1 MTQEDKSQQTQETPA
16 LDITKDGDLL
26 DAVKKIV
33 CEALASK
40 LDLPE
45 EIVSRV
51 ELTLSRDAAHGDVS
65 TNAAM
70 IASRPLKT
78 APRVLAEKI
87 IEALKDHKAFTK
99 IEVAGPGFINFTL
112 EKNILRQVIP
122 AILTQGWE
130 NWGRSTLG
138 ANKKVNVE
146 YVSANPTGP
155 LHVGHCR
162 GAVVGDALAGVLERA
177 GYDVC
182 REYYIN
188 DAGNQVKALAWAS
201 YWRYLEAIG
210 KPVPAEEFTKVAPGG
225 LQYQGEYLKPVGQEL
240 KEKFGNKLA
249 EDGLLSPSEETI
261 ALIRKKA
268 VAMMM
273 EDIKQDLEALGIRQE
288 IFTSEAMIF
297 DEGKVDKTI
306 ASLEGKNLVYEGT
319 LPPPKGKL
327 PDDWEER
334 PQRLFRSTDFGDD
347 VDRALKKSDG
357 TNTYFANDLGYHA
370 DKAGRADIMINVWGA
385 DHGGYVSRL
394 KSGVKAFS
402 DDKID
407 FEILLCQIVRILKD
421 GEPFKMS
428 KRAGT
433 FVTVRDLLDEVD
445 KDAVRFTILTRK
457 ADAQMDFDLDLA
469 VAQSRDNPVFYV
481 QYAHARCCSVLRM
494 AQEKFEDADITPL
507 EQVDLSSLTAEEE
520 LGMLRRVAEFPK
532 IVEAAAQH
540 REPHR
545 IATYSMQLAADF
557 HALWNKGNDNLALR
571 FIQEDKAATFA
582 RLALVKTVAETIKA
596 ALSVIGVEAREE
608 MR

>member
-1 MTQEDKSQQTQETPA
+1 MIQEVKTTPA
-16 LDITKDGDLL
+16 LDITKNGDLL
-26 DAVKKIV
+26 GAAKKVICDV
-33 CEALASK
+33 LAEK
-40 LDLPE
+40 LALPE
-45 EIVSRV
+45 EILSRV
-51 ELTLSRDAAHGDVS
+51 ELTLSRDAAHGDLS

-70 IASRPLKT
+70 IAARPLKT
-78 APRVLAEKI
+78 APKVLASKI
-87 IEALKDHKAFTK
+87 VEALRDHKAFTK

-112 EKNILRQVIP
+112 DPDILRQVIP
-122 AILTQGWE
+122 AVLSLGSEQ
-130 NWGRSTLG
+130 WGRSTLG
-138 ANKKVNVE
+138 AGKKVNIE

-162 GAVVGDALAGVLERA
+162 GSVVGDALAGVFERA
-177 GYDVC
+177 GYDVT

-210 KPVPAEEFTKVAPGG
+210 KAVPAEEFTQHAPGG
-225 LQYQGEYLKPVGQEL
+225 LQYQGEYLKPVGEAL
-240 KEKFGNKLA
+240 KEEFGESLIK
-249 EDGLLSPSEETI
+249 DGLLTPSKETI
-261 ALIRKKA
+261 AMIRKKA

-273 EDIKQDLEALGIRQE
+273 DDIKNDLEALGIHHE
-288 IFTSEAMIF
+288 IFTSEAAIF
-297 DEGKVDKTI
+297 EEGKVDKTI
-306 ASLEGKNLVYEGT
+306 ASLEAKGLVYEGT

-370 DKAGRADIMINVWGA
+370 DKASRADMMIDVWGA

-394 KSGVKAFS
+394 KSGVKAFT
-402 DDKID
+402 DKPVA
-407 FEILLCQIVRILKD
+407 FEVLLCQIVRILKD

-433 FVTVRDLLDEVD
+433 FVTVRDLLGEVD

-494 AQEKFEDADITPL
+494 AQEKFKEAETVSLAD
-507 EQVDLSSLTAEEE
+507 VDLSSLTSQEE
-520 LGMLRRVAEFPK
+520 LGIIRRVAEFPK
-532 IVEAAAQH
+532 VVEASAQH

-545 IATYSMQLAADF
+545 IATYCMQLASDF
-557 HALWNKGNDNLALR
+557 HALWNKGNDQLELR
-571 FIQEDKAATFA
+571 FIQEDKGATFA
-582 RLALVKTVAETIKA
+582 RLALVKTIAETIKA
-596 ALSVIGVEAREE
+596 ALSVIGVDAREE